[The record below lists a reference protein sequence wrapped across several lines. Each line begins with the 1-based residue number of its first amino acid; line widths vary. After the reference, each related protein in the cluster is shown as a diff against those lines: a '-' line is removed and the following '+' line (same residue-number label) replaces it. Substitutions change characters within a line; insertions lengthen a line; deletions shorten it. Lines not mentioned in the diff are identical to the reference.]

1 MTKTVTYL
9 ASAVTVAI
17 VVAVASVGWYTFISQ
32 DKAIGDAPSV
42 EEEVNILVDKEES
55 VATTTSEDLRT
66 QLAFDI
72 DFVDEVIDENY
83 IKHTNKSAGFSFVYP
98 SRWGEIKYMVTE
110 DYRGEEYKDGIRI
123 VASGRTEPDNINFF
137 FASMSGDYYQSNDS
151 YHIFGQKGYIKTHE
165 EYQLIGYVGPDGKA
179 LSSDSIKI
187 PSDKD
192 SIIDGKTKIYK
203 LIDVGGDILL
213 FKATDKYDGMHSQAG
228 WVGYYAIF
236 NLESS
241 LVDGVGFTVS
251 QGKRDL
257 DPEVLEE
264 FKKLAKSFEIIK

>member
-1 MTKTVTYL
+1 M
-9 ASAVTVAI
+9 
-17 VVAVASVGWYTFISQ
+17 
-32 DKAIGDAPSV
+32 
-42 EEEVNILVDKEES
+42 
-55 VATTTSEDLRT
+55 
-66 QLAFDI
+66 
-72 DFVDEVIDENY
+72 
-83 IKHTNKSAGFSFVYP
+83 
-98 SRWGEIKYMVTE
+98 
-110 DYRGEEYKDGIRI
+110 
-123 VASGRTEPDNINFF
+123 
-137 FASMSGDYYQSNDS
+137 
-151 YHIFGQKGYIKTHE
+151 
-165 EYQLIGYVGPDGKA
+165 
-179 LSSDSIKI
+179 SSDSIKI